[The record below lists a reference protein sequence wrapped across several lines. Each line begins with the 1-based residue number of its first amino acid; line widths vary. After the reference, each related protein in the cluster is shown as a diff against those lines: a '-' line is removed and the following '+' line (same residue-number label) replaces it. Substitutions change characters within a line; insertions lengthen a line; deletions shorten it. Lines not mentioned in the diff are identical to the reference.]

1 MNQNLYPENQAGRP
15 IPEMGVEETLRLVA
29 LLPPPADLTERVHY
43 RLEAQRRLET
53 AGSAVTRR
61 GFWSLW
67 MPPAQRLQYAGAA
80 LLVLAIAGS
89 AWTVR
94 HAGSGGASNGQP
106 VQPNVQPM
114 AQPLVPSASQGAGFG
129 PASSE
134 ARPSNLNPIKVPPAP
149 KKKPSASRPLVK
161 RTPKPSVAQSADSDL
176 KSPANP

>member
-1 MNQNLYPENQAGRP
+1 MNQNLYPENQSGRP

-29 LLPPPADLTERVHY
+29 QLPPPADLIERVHH
-43 RLEAQRRLET
+43 RLEVQRRVET
-53 AGSAVTRR
+53 AGSAATRR
-61 GFWSLW
+61 RFWSLW
-67 MPPAQRLQYAGAA
+67 MPAQRLQYAGAA

-94 HAGSGGASNGQP
+94 HAGSGGVSNGQTP
-106 VQPNVQPM
+106 VRPM
-114 AQPLVPSASQGAGFG
+114 AQPLAPSAGQGAGFG

-149 KKKPSASRPLVK
+149 KKKPSASRPLTK
-161 RTPKPSVAQSADSDL
+161 RAPKPTVAQSAESGL

>member
-1 MNQNLYPENQAGRP
+1 MNQNLNPENQSGRP

-29 LLPPPADLTERVHY
+29 QLPPPADLTERVHY

-53 AGSAVTRR
+53 GLPVATQR

-67 MPPAQRLQYAGAA
+67 MPAQRLQYAGAA

-94 HAGSGGASNGQP
+94 HAGSGGASGASTGQPP
-106 VQPNVQPM
+106 VQPI
-114 AQPLVPSASQGAGFG
+114 ARPLVPSASQGAGFG

-149 KKKPSASRPLVK
+149 KKKPSASRPLTK
-161 RTPKPSVAQSADSDL
+161 RTPKPSTAQSTESDL

>member
-1 MNQNLYPENQAGRP
+1 MNQNLYPENQSGH
-15 IPEMGVEETLRLVA
+15 EVEETLRLVA
-29 LLPPPADLTERVHY
+29 QLPPPADLTERVH
-43 RLEAQRRLET
+43 RRLDNAWLT
-53 AGSAVTRR
+53 SPRR

-67 MPPAQRLQYAGAA
+67 MPAQRLQYAGAA

-94 HAGSGGASNGQP
+94 HAGSSGAAGSSNGQP
-106 VQPNVQPM
+106 PVQPIAQPM
-114 AQPLVPSASQGAGFG
+114 VPSASQGAGFG

-149 KKKPSASRPLVK
+149 KKKPSASRPLK
-161 RTPKPSVAQSADSDL
+161 HTPKPSVAQSADSDL

>member
-1 MNQNLYPENQAGRP
+1 MNQNLYPENQSGH
-15 IPEMGVEETLRLVA
+15 EGDETLRLVA
-29 LLPPPADLTERVHY
+29 QLPPPADLTERVHY
-43 RLEAQRRLET
+43 RLEAQRRSET
-53 AGSAVTRR
+53 GLSAAPRR

-67 MPPAQRLQYAGAA
+67 MPAQRLQYAGAA

-94 HAGSGGASNGQP
+94 HAGSGGAAGSTNGQSP
-106 VQPNVQPM
+106 VQPIAQPM
-114 AQPLVPSASQGAGFG
+114 VPSVSQGAGFG

-149 KKKPSASRPLVK
+149 KKKPSASRPLK
-161 RTPKPSVAQSADSDL
+161 RTPKPSVAQSVDSDL

>member
-1 MNQNLYPENQAGRP
+1 MNQNLYPENQAGR
-15 IPEMGVEETLRLVA
+15 EAEETLRLVA
-29 LLPPPADLTERVHY
+29 QLPPPADLTERVHY

-53 AGSAVTRR
+53 AGSAATRR

-67 MPPAQRLQYAGAA
+67 MPAQRLQYAGAA

-94 HAGSGGASNGQP
+94 HAGSGGVSNGQP
-106 VQPNVQPM
+106 IARPV
-114 AQPLVPSASQGAGFG
+114 VPSVSQGAGFG

-149 KKKPSASRPLVK
+149 KKKPSASRPLTK
-161 RTPKPSVAQSADSDL
+161 RVPKPSAGQPAQAAESGL

>member
-1 MNQNLYPENQAGRP
+1 MNQNLNPENHSGHEA
-15 IPEMGVEETLRLVA
+15 EETLRLVA
-29 LLPPPADLTERVHY
+29 QLPPPADLTERVHH
-43 RLEAQRRLET
+43 RLEVQRLDNARLT
-53 AGSAVTRR
+53 SPRR

-67 MPPAQRLQYAGAA
+67 MPAQRLQYAGAA

-94 HAGSGGASNGQP
+94 HAGSGGASGSSNGQP
-106 VQPNVQPM
+106 PVQPI
-114 AQPLVPSASQGAGFG
+114 ARPLVPSASQGAGFG

-149 KKKPSASRPLVK
+149 KKKPSASRPLK

-176 KSPANP
+176 KAPANP

>member
-1 MNQNLYPENQAGRP
+1 MNQNLYPENQSGH
-15 IPEMGVEETLRLVA
+15 EVEETLRLVA
-29 LLPPPADLTERVHY
+29 QLPPPADLTERVH
-43 RLEAQRRLET
+43 RRLDNARLT
-53 AGSAVTRR
+53 SPRR

-67 MPPAQRLQYAGAA
+67 MPAQRLQYAGAA

-94 HAGSGGASNGQP
+94 HAGSGGAAGSTNGQSP
-106 VQPNVQPM
+106 VQPI
-114 AQPLVPSASQGAGFG
+114 AQPIVPSASQGAGFG

-149 KKKPSASRPLVK
+149 KKKPSASRPMTK
-161 RTPKPSVAQSADSDL
+161 RVPKPSVAQSADSDL

>member
-1 MNQNLYPENQAGRP
+1 MNQNLYPENESGH
-15 IPEMGVEETLRLVA
+15 EVEETLRLVA
-29 LLPPPADLTERVHY
+29 QLPPPADLTERVHH
-43 RLEAQRRLET
+43 RLEVQRRLET
-53 AGSAVTRR
+53 GLSAATRR

-67 MPPAQRLQYAGAA
+67 MPAQRLQYAGAA

-94 HAGSGGASNGQP
+94 HAGSGGAAGSSNGQP
-106 VQPNVQPM
+106 PVQPIAQPM

-149 KKKPSASRPLVK
+149 KKKPSASKPLTK
-161 RTPKPSVAQSADSDL
+161 RAPKPIVAQSADSEL

>member
-29 LLPPPADLTERVHY
+29 QLPPPADLTERVHH
-43 RLEAQRRLET
+43 RLEVQRRLET
-53 AGSAVTRR
+53 AGSGATRR

-67 MPPAQRLQYAGAA
+67 MPAQRLQYAGAA

-89 AWTVR
+89 AWTIR
-94 HAGSGGASNGQP
+94 HAGSGGVSGVSNGQP
-106 VQPNVQPM
+106 SV
-114 AQPLVPSASQGAGFG
+114 QPLVPAASQGSGFG

-149 KKKPSASRPLVK
+149 KKKPSASKPLTK
-161 RTPKPSVAQSADSDL
+161 HAPKPSVAQSADSDL